1 MDSLKVGII
10 HPGSMGT
17 TLGMALQANGH
28 EVLWASS
35 GRSDETRAR
44 AESIGMRDVTTIV
57 NMATEASVIFSIVT
71 GGAVE
76 TMAHIVTQETEFSG
90 LYIDC
95 NHIDTNR
102 EATLR
107 QILDD
112 HPYVEAS
119 IDAYP
124 IPHPHP
130 GYTEERKILFSGERA
145 DEAVELIGGEIFDCA
160 TLDTSAKA
168 HKHEVMAANLKY
180 QQERVAEGV
189 EVEAWVLRGLGIDV
203 DVDE

>member
-1 MDSLKVGII
+1 
-10 HPGSMGT
+10 
-17 TLGMALQANGH
+17 
-28 EVLWASS
+28 
-35 GRSDETRAR
+35 
-44 AESIGMRDVTTIV
+44 MRDVTTIE
-57 NMATEASVIFSIVT
+57 NMAAEVSVIFSIVS
-71 GGAVE
+71 GSAVE
-76 TMAHIVTQETEFSG
+76 TVAYVIAQETEFSG

-95 NHIDTNR
+95 NHIDMNR
-102 EATLR
+102 EAALNE
-107 QILDD
+107 ILSD
-112 HPYVEAS
+112 HSYVEAS

-160 TLDTSAKA
+160 TLDTSAKT